1 MLQLANEEHGVG
13 DGHDFQTKA
22 EVLVIV
28 NQAIKDYELQ
38 VVAPRHRETQGSL
51 RNVILLLVAA
61 LAGLATNLI
70 VLVKK

>member
-1 MLQLANEEHGVG
+1 MG

-22 EVLVIV
+22 EVQVIV
-28 NQAIKDYELQ
+28 NDAIKSYERE
-38 VVAPRHRETQGSL
+38 VVEPRHKETQGSL

-70 VLVKK
+70 ILVAKR